1 MKGVRASPPTPTH
14 SRGGRAQG
22 HAPLSL
28 RGRRASR
35 SFSVAWAHLLG
46 SPPPRG
52 EGGRSLSWRQQDLW
66 GQEGPHPQRPPH
78 TSVSSTPS
86 PSAGEPVGH
95 WGRTRVAPTPCPPPP
110 PESWTDLCSDVC
122 GHVSWRGDLAD
133 VLAHGPG
140 SWEHRATGHVDRVR
154 GSGEHKDVYTQQG
167 PGRKG
172 GQGWGRPITSVPTIR
187 SSSGSSFQTPL
198 FAILGPPSPTASPPH
213 HTSCLCFSQQVK
225 GGPPGDDP
233 LPSRPAPPSRA
244 PMGKQLNPGINKS

>member
-1 MKGVRASPPTPTH
+1 MLPSLCGGEGLHGASLWPGPTCWVP
-14 SRGGRAQG
+14 RPQGRGRAEPVLEAAG
-22 HAPLSL
+22 PLGT
-28 RGRRASR
+28 RGS
-35 SFSVAWAHLLG
+35 
-46 SPPPRG
+46 SPSTP
-52 EGGRSLSWRQQDLW
+52 
-66 GQEGPHPQRPPH
+66 PPH

-95 WGRTRVAPTPCPPPP
+95 WGRPRVAPAPCPPPP
-110 PESWTDLCSDVC
+110 PESWTDLCSDVR

-133 VLAHGPG
+133 VLARGPG

-154 GSGEHKDVYTQQG
+154 GSGERKDVYTQQG

-233 LPSRPAPPSRA
+233 LPSRPAPPSG
-244 PMGKQLNPGINKS
+244 PPWESN